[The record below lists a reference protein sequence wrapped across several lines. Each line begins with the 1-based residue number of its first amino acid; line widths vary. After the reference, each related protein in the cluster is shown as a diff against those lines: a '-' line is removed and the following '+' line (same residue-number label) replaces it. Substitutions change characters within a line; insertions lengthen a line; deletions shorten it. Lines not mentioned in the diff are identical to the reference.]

1 MNFKLLIVD
10 DEKNIREGLGT
21 ALELDGYE
29 IALAADGDAGWKR
42 FQRGD
47 VDLVITDLRMPGI
60 SGEELLKRISSETP
74 GVPVIVLTGHG
85 TVETAVEAMR
95 NGAYD
100 FLTKPV
106 NLDRLSLLVK
116 RALSNRE
123 LALQNRRLMEDLER
137 KKEFDNIVGTS
148 AAMRKVFDTVRRVAP
163 TKASVLITGESGV
176 GKELIAD
183 ALHELSPRK
192 GKPLVKVHCAALAST
207 LLESELFGHEKGAF
221 TGAAGRRRGRFELA
235 HEGTLFL
242 DEIGE
247 IDQNV
252 QIKILRVLQDK
263 KFERVGGEDTLEVDV
278 RIIAATNRELKAE
291 IEKGNFREDLFYRLN
306 VVNIHVPPLRERKDD
321 IPLLAASFLKEFA
334 RENGKKI
341 EGLEA
346 RARAA
351 LYAYDWP
358 GNIRELRNCLESAVV
373 MSKGAVVALDD
384 LPPSVRPTGEQGWMR
399 IPVGTTLAEAEKV
412 VIRETLSANKG
423 NKSRAAEVL
432 DIGRKTLHRKLAEY
446 GEADA
451 AEGAG
456 AEAEGAEQEVAEQ
469 AGAR

>member
-1 MNFKLLIVD
+1 VNFKLLIVD